1 MRNQFFKSQILLTL
15 ALGVAVTSCSK
26 KQKQDG
32 DVAGD
37 TAVQTTDLPGQGAG
51 PGAGQRIPELNTVF
65 FGFDSFALSADGK
78 AILDANAA
86 WLKANGARRVQVEGH
101 CDERGTVEYNLAL
114 GERRANVVKDYL
126 VSHGVDAAQLS
137 TISYGEERA
146 MDPGHGESAWAKN
159 RRAEF
164 VSGQ

>member
-1 MRNQFFKSQILLTL
+1 MRNQFKSQLIMAL
-15 ALGVAVTSCSK
+15 AFGVALSACSK

-37 TAVQTTDLPGQGAG
+37 TAVQTTDLPGQGMG

-78 AILDANAA
+78 STLDANAG
-86 WLKANGARRVQVEGH
+86 WLKANPSRRVQIEGH

-146 MDPGHGESAWAKN
+146 VDPGHDESAWAKN
-159 RRAEF
+159 RRSEF